1 MSGTYDRELK
11 QYKEDGYCVVRGFF
25 SQKDVGEIAA
35 AVGAFIESESAKL
48 TGRDINF
55 TDGQVNSIHALVG
68 SSDGFFSNLLN
79 GEKAK
84 NFAAVFLEDGAV
96 PRASE
101 LFAKPAKVG
110 LPSPWHQD
118 NAYWCVDNANGLTI
132 WIALDECDESNGCL
146 TYFKGTHKIGLVP
159 HKPSFAPG
167 SSQMIEDEGLLTRYA
182 KERVAPSLKPGDVL
196 VHHCLILHGSSA
208 NKSGKPRRGLTLQ
221 YIGKKSGYD
230 AAMKA
235 RYEALLAEQIRMRE
249 AQAAGRQ

>member
-1 MSGTYDRELK
+1 MSGRYDKELK

-25 SQKDVGEIAA
+25 SPQEVSGIAA
-35 AVGAFIESESAKL
+35 AIGAFIESESVRLK
-48 TGRDINF
+48 GRDINF

-79 GEKAK
+79 GDKAK
-84 NFAAVFLEDGAV
+84 TFASVFLEDEAV
-96 PRASE
+96 SRASE

-146 TYFKGTHKIGLVP
+146 TYFRGTHRIGLVP

-182 KERVAPSLKPGDVL
+182 KEKIAPSLKPGDVL
-196 VHHCLILHGSSA
+196 VHHCLILHGSAA
-208 NKSGKPRRGLTLQ
+208 NTSGKPRRGLTLQ

-230 AAMKA
+230 AGMKA

-249 AQAAGRQ
+249 AQTAGKQ